1 MLPKFVIFA
10 ANKQGVVMAE
20 LAIGF
25 EQLNRTLEDAFAL
38 RLQVIRVV
46 NTLNPKGVLNG

>member
-10 ANKQGVVMAE
+10 DNKQGAVMAE
-20 LAIGF
+20 IAIGF
-25 EQLNRTLEDAFAL
+25 EQLNRALADAFEL